1 MRHLTLPR
9 GRSAAA
15 LILLALVVAG
25 PLAFRAP
32 QAAAAQMQETTLY
45 FGPLPTAG
53 DDVLRL
59 SYFNSSEDLAVPYE
73 MTISLASTGAT
84 LATISGV
91 AAPLTGTKLEFPGSG
106 LALPPAVA
114 EDCIGKVRV
123 IEQKPTSVPTPDFK
137 VSTDDTGRATATFTA
152 RDAGT
157 ARVQAVCD
165 HPSRKIVVNV
175 RN

>member
-1 MRHLTLPR
+1 MRILIHPL

-15 LILLALVVAG
+15 LILLTLVVAG
-25 PLAFRAP
+25 PLALRVP
-32 QAAAAQMQETTLY
+32 QAAAAQSQETTLY
-45 FGPLPTAG
+45 FGPLPTTG

-59 SYFNSSEDLAVPYE
+59 SYFNSSEELSVPFE
-73 MTISLASTGAT
+73 MEIALASTGAT
-84 LATISGV
+84 LASMSGV

-123 IEQKPTSVPTPDFK
+123 TEPKPATVEIPNLKITTS
-137 VSTDDTGRATATFTA
+137 DTGNAVATFSA

-157 ARVQAVCD
+157 ARVQVTCD
-165 HPSRKIVVNV
+165 HPSRKITVMVKN
-175 RN
+175 